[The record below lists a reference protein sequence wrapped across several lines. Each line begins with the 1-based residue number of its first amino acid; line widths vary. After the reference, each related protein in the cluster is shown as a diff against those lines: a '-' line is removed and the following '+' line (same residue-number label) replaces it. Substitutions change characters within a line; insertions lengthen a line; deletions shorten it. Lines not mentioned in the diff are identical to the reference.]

1 MNTLFILLLSA
12 IPFLSNAQSDY
23 GYYEDTNTL
32 YTVMYSELYQ
42 QPLKVE
48 YTYPIRTTMP
58 TYRMLPIR
66 NTDSIWAGNG
76 KLYGGWSVYYP
87 DVNVTTITQK
97 FTVPSGIRTSDDQD
111 YENIYNKGHV
121 VPVKY
126 FDDEDTH
133 KYVWSYLNCALIHPE
148 LYSGAWGLIEDY
160 EISLSKDSNVNVSVE
175 VVVNFLETSLET
187 VEGGA
192 TVPTS
197 FTKTITTSA
206 ALGIRHGKDKNT
218 VEVYTFPNN
227 ASVKGKGI
235 EEFKDPDL
243 SYTFYK

>member
-1 MNTLFILLLSA
+1 MSKLFILLLA
-12 IPFLSNAQSDY
+12 AVPFLSNAQSDY
-23 GYYEDTNTL
+23 GYYEDKNTL

-48 YTYPIRTTMP
+48 YKYPIRT
-58 TYRMLPIR
+58 RMLTYSAVSSSLNVIP
-66 NTDSIWAGNG
+66 AYPLFG
-76 KLYGGWSVYYP
+76 VYYP
-87 DVNVTTITQK
+87 DVNVITITQK

-126 FDDEDTH
+126 FDDEDTY

-235 EEFKDPDL
+235 EEFKDPNL